1 MRGGRPWAKT
11 QWSIHST
18 RSVMHLPCACGSAR
32 VSRCCF
38 PGHPGLAGR
47 GPALTHRVAPAALP
61 EPQGREGG
69 ARQSVL
75 GRCLCSY
82 PVHPS

>member
-1 MRGGRPWAKT
+1 MGENTLVHSFYKICHAPAMCLARG
-11 QWSIHST
+11 
-18 RSVMHLPCACGSAR
+18 CGSAR

-38 PGHPGLAGR
+38 PGHPGLAST